1 MNPGNS
7 PYSVKPTT
15 KNIRFDFDP
24 KDQLAKYKED
34 ELNHKADLILPHEMV
49 NIHKFLGDTFVSLAE
64 IHGILIAAANNDEI
78 DKHAVDNITDKIDE
92 INKIVLEIPEDLA
105 KIGI

>member
-7 PYSVKPTT
+7 PYSTKPDT
-15 KNIRFDFDP
+15 KNIRFDYDAS
-24 KDQLAKYKED
+24 DQMAKYQGE
-34 ELNHKADLILPHEMV
+34 ELDQKADLILPHEMT
-49 NIHKFLGDTFVSLAE
+49 NITKYLGDTFSSLTE
-64 IHGILIAAANNDEI
+64 IRGILIAAASNDEI